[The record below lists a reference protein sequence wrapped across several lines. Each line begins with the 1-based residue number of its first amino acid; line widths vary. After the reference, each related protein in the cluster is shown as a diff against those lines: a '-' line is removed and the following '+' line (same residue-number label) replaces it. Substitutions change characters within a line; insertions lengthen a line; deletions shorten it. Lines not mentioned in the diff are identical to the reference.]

1 MDRESESPRFV
12 LVLGGLFLISYA
24 AYQVGSAWMAAF
36 PPTPSTAAVTQ
47 PYPAPEDIT
56 PLEPYPELQPTSI
69 PAYPYPD
76 LEEFGNPAYPYPGI
90 EPTDN
95 SAYPYPGS
103 EPTDIPATPYPD
115 LEPTATSIESYPELD
130 ATSTPANVT
139 PTMTPT
145 QTDMVTTSTATP
157 TPTYIPTATPEDDAY
172 PGPQPT
178 LIPNN
183 PYPGLEQ
190 TVDPGNNPYPGPD
203 ATATPDNNPYPGP
216 EQTLTPTQE
225 QYTRTP
231 TPTWTPSTTP
241 TLTPT
246 PTPVVLPTLQ
256 NTPTV
261 INSLP
266 YQESRILEDGKVNQ
280 AIWLNDESS
289 LGLATSKGIFLIGSD
304 GADPEILDA
313 GASIASIVQITD
325 TDQIAAGGYDSLI
338 RIWDAESGGFIK
350 YLRGHLL
357 GVVRLSYSP
366 FGQFL
371 ASASDDATVR
381 IWDDDGQPLHT
392 LRGPIT
398 RVVDMAASLNGH
410 FVAAASNQN
419 VHIWN
424 PQTAELLHTIN
435 QPDGWY
441 TAADFSPNGQVLVTA
456 YDGRRLETWDTT
468 TWNRK
473 DLIPVNA
480 QVQSLEYNATGRLL
494 AIAYQDGRIQIRD
507 TYYRLLLADLVG
519 HPEVTDLSFSP
530 DDGQLVSSS
539 ADGSIR
545 IWDLSGVKIP

>member
-1 MDRESESPRFV
+1 MARESQSPRFV

-47 PYPAPEDIT
+47 PYPAPEEII
-56 PLEPYPELQPTSI
+56 PLEPYPEPQPTSI
-69 PAYPYPD
+69 SAYPYPE
-76 LEEFGNPAYPYPGI
+76 LEPTGSSPYPYPGL
-90 EPTDN
+90 EPTAD
-95 SAYPYPGS
+95 SAYPYPGF
-103 EPTDIPATPYPD
+103 ELTDIPATPYPD
-115 LEPTATSIESYPELD
+115 MEPTSTSVESYPELE

-145 QTDMVTTSTATP
+145 QIDMVPTPSATP
-157 TPTYIPTATPEDDAY
+157 IPTVIPTATSDTDAY
-172 PGPQPT
+172 PAPQPT
-178 LIPNN
+178 YD
-183 PYPGLEQ
+183 PYPGVEQ
-190 TVDPGNNPYPGPD
+190 TTIPGNNPYPGPD
-203 ATATPDNNPYPGP
+203 VTATLDNNPYPGP
-216 EQTLTPTQE
+216 DQSLTPTQE

-256 NTPTV
+256 NTPVV
-261 INSLP
+261 ITSLP

-280 AIWLNDESS
+280 AIWLNDESG
-289 LGLATSKGIFLIGSD
+289 LGLATSKGIFLIGTD
-304 GADPEILDA
+304 EADPEILDA
-313 GASIASIVQITD
+313 GASIASIVKIPN

-338 RIWDAESGGFIK
+338 RNWDVVSGDFIK

-371 ASASDDATVR
+371 TSASDDATVR
-381 IWDDDGQPLHT
+381 IWDADGQHLHT
-392 LRGPIT
+392 LRGPNT
-398 RVVDMAASLNGH
+398 RVVDMDVSLNGQ

-424 PQTAELLHTIN
+424 PETAELLHTIS
-435 QPDGWY
+435 QPEGWY
-441 TAADFSPNGQVLVTA
+441 TAAAFSPNGQVLVTA

-468 TWNRK
+468 TWKRK
-473 DLIPVNA
+473 DLFPVNA
-480 QVQSLEYNATGRLL
+480 QVQSLEYNNTGRLL

-519 HPEVTDLSFSP
+519 HPKVTGLSFSP
-530 DDGQLVSSS
+530 NDDKLVSSS

-545 IWDLSGVKIP
+545 IWDLTSMKIP